1 VAAEENVMGLLVMIL
16 GLVLFLGAHTLT
28 TQREVRSR
36 VIAAS
41 GEGGYKLG
49 YALVSI
55 GGLALIVWGFGH
67 YRATGF
73 IDVWERWCSPEV
85 LRMLKHLAV
94 GLMLPAVILVVAA
107 YIRGR
112 IYTALKHPMLAGV
125 KLWAAAH
132 LLANGDLGSIILFG
146 SFLGW
151 AVYDRISLKHR
162 TDAGAPPIPVG
173 GIGNDVIAV
182 AVGLVAYLALAFA
195 FHPVVIGVPV
205 MGV

>member
-55 GGLALIVWGFGH
+55 GGLALIAWGFGH

-85 LRMLKHLAV
+85 LSTLKHLAV